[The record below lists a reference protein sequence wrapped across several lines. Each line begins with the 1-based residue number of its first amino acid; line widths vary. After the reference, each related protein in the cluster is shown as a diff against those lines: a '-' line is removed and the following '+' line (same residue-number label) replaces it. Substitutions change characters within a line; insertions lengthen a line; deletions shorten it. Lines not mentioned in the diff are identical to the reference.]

1 MNEELKSLNDLP
13 SINDIIK
20 FIDSHN
26 LNEIIDYLY
35 SLLNNLY
42 NEEINTLILKHNI
55 IEFIK
60 ICNDIKTYND
70 LDYKIILINHINY
83 IFDNYD
89 KTNIDISIN
98 ENNIKYTN
106 NNNVIVNIT
115 NDILL
120 YYKNNIYVIKN
131 ENIKLD
137 NINININLLNYNRN
151 IIKIIFN
158 KDLTINNLNI
168 TLMNTNDKNISIQFN
183 GFNKNKII
191 INQLNI
197 DGCFNTLFMNTISI
211 NFQIHHI
218 NILNNYSLYLLSLN
232 HALLNNG
239 KINFININNS
249 RNFKII
255 FTNYK
260 LLFYTIFINNEPYAI
275 NNLPYKSFIN
285 NIDFY
290 L

>member
-20 FIDSHN
+20 FINSHN
-26 LNEIIDYLY
+26 LNEIIDYLH
-35 SLLNNLY
+35 SLVNNLY
-42 NEEINTLILKHNI
+42 NEELNMITLKHNI

-60 ICNDIKTYND
+60 ICNDIKTYNN
-70 LDYKIILINHINY
+70 LDYKIILINNINY

-89 KTNIDISIN
+89 KTNFDISIN
-98 ENNIKYTN
+98 EHNIKYTN
-106 NNNVIVNIT
+106 NYMIINIT

-168 TLMNTNDKNISIQFN
+168 TLMNNNNKNISIQFN

-197 DGCFNTLFMNTISI
+197 DGSFNTLFMNTISI

-232 HALLNNG
+232 HVLLNNG
-239 KINFININNS
+239 KINFININKS

-260 LLFYTIFINNEPYAI
+260 LLSYTIFINNKPYAI

>member
-20 FIDSHN
+20 FIDFHN
-26 LNEIIDYLY
+26 LNEIIDYLH
-35 SLLNNLY
+35 SLVNNLY
-42 NEEINTLILKHNI
+42 NEEINTLTLKHNI
-55 IEFIK
+55 IELIK
-60 ICNDIKTYND
+60 ICNDIKIYNN
-70 LDYKIILINHINY
+70 LDYKIILINNINY

-89 KTNIDISIN
+89 KTNFDISIN

-106 NNNVIVNIT
+106 NNMIINIT

-168 TLMNTNDKNISIQFN
+168 TLINNNDKNISIQFN
-183 GFNKNKII
+183 GINKNKII

-197 DGCFNTLFMNTISI
+197 NGCFNTLFMNTISI

-232 HALLNNG
+232 HVLLNNG
-239 KINFININNS
+239 KINFININKS

-260 LLFYTIFINNEPYAI
+260 LLSYTIFINNEPYVI
-275 NNLPYKSFIN
+275 NHLPYKSFIN